1 VKKSKLNLSPDMDLR
16 SGNGTGAVGG
26 PSVDHASVAKFRA
39 QFKAEISSGIEFLL
53 LKVPDIHQKI
63 ARRVA
68 AEEAI
73 AWAEKQ
79 K

>member
-1 VKKSKLNLSPDMDLR
+1 MKKSKVTLTPDMDLR
-16 SGNGTGAVGG
+16 SGTGNGAV
-26 PSVDHASVAKFRA
+26 PSVDHASLAKFRA